1 MGYYMGLNAQK
12 LKEQHTADT
21 ETGLPSFEPL
31 ELTDAEKSE
40 LEAM

>member
-1 MGYYMGLNAQK
+1 MGYYMALNAQK
-12 LKEQHTADT
+12 LKEQHIADT

-40 LEAM
+40 LNAV

>member
-40 LEAM
+40 LNAV

>member
-31 ELTDAEKSE
+31 ELTDADKSE
-40 LEAM
+40 LNAV